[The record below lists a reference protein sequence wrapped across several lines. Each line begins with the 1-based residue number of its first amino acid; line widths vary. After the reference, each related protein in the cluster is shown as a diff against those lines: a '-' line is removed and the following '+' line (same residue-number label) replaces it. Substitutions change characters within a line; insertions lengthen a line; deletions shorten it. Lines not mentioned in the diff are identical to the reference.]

1 MVERSFYL
9 VKTVFDKIIKKA
21 THSFKNGVNA
31 FINNRKLIFRYSYSL
46 VFCDIFQRK
55 IV

>member
-21 THSFKNGVNA
+21 THSFKKW
-31 FINNRKLIFRYSYSL
+31 R
-46 VFCDIFQRK
+46 
-55 IV
+55 

>member
-21 THSFKNGVNA
+21 THPFAKW
-31 FINNRKLIFRYSYSL
+31 R
-46 VFCDIFQRK
+46 
-55 IV
+55 

>member
-21 THSFKNGVNA
+21 MHPFKKW
-31 FINNRKLIFRYSYSL
+31 R
-46 VFCDIFQRK
+46 
-55 IV
+55 